1 MRPAHPDR
9 PARPLLVIGWD
20 GATPEL
26 LGPYL
31 DDGTLPH
38 LAQLR
43 RRGGFAPLRS
53 LIHPLSPAAWTSAFT
68 GLNPGRHGVWDFG
81 HLQPGTYEAAHTD
94 ATCRHG
100 ATLWDIAE
108 DCGLRSVVINVPL
121 SHPAPQPKRSV
132 FVPGLGA
139 DSLDGACWPRGL
151 ASLIR
156 SEAPDYAID
165 VNSYEHADPASF
177 LAAVHRMVQ
186 ARATVGEAL
195 LRRERPDLFVCT
207 FVATDRVQH
216 GFWKQGAHPFGDGSR
231 VGWRFADA
239 IRDVYRALDTALG
252 RLIEAAGPDA
262 TVLVVSDHG
271 FGDLDG
277 DLYLNSVLEDLGLL
291 SVRRGDP
298 SSGLRRLARSVRGGL
313 PARFRGLLP
322 ARFGGGEPAVS
333 DPTFGDIVWEETRA
347 FARGLFG
354 QIWLNL
360 RGREPLGQVEPGPEA
375 DEILAQIEQALLP
388 LRTPDGR
395 EPLVDAVFRAEDL
408 YEGPLRSG
416 APDLIVVPRDY
427 RWMTRSGR
435 EFGARGQLF
444 GPAAVGHTGNHRM
457 DGVLVAGGPG
467 ISPNDSLPRQR
478 LLDLTPTAL
487 ALLGIEV
494 PRRLDGKPMTELLG
508 CDVGWTDELPTRS
521 PPSAQSG
528 TDPERLAAQLE
539 GLGYLAR

>member
-9 PARPLLVIGWD
+9 AARPLLVIGWD

-26 LGPYL
+26 VGPYL

-121 SHPAPQPKRSV
+121 SHPAPETKRTV

-139 DSLDGACWPRGL
+139 DSLEGACWPRDLAGL
-151 ASLIR
+151 IHT
-156 SEAPDYAID
+156 EAPGYVID

-177 LAAVHRMVQ
+177 LAAVHRMIE

-239 IRDVYRALDTALG
+239 IRDVYRALDAALG

-277 DLYLNSVLEDLGLL
+277 DLFLNSVLEDLGLVT
-291 SVRRGDP
+291 VRRADGASRRDRWAR
-298 SSGLRRLARSVRGGL
+298 SLRRRL
-313 PARFRGLLP
+313 PL
-322 ARFGGGEPAVS
+322 RFGGSAAEVP

-375 DEILAQIEQALLP
+375 EVILASIERALLA

-395 EPLVDAVFRAEDL
+395 EPLIDAVFRAEDL
-408 YEGPLRSG
+408 YEGPLTRG

-435 EFGARGQLF
+435 EFGPRGALF

-467 ISPNDSLPRQR
+467 IPPHDSLPRQR

-494 PRRLDGKPMTELLG
+494 PRRLDGKPMTQLLG
-508 CDVGWTDELPTRS
+508 CDVGWTDELPTRC
-521 PPSAQSG
+521 PPGPQGAV
-528 TDPERLAAQLE
+528 DPERLAAQLE
-539 GLGYLAR
+539 GLGYLARPD